1 MGRHSS
7 YDRTDGRTAG
17 HQGVPTLMKETFIMD
32 ERQFTI
38 LTETIREG
46 LEDIKKAIV
55 ALKKDE

>member
-1 MGRHSS
+1 
-7 YDRTDGRTAG
+7 
-17 HQGVPTLMKETFIMD
+17 MKETFIMD

>member
-1 MGRHSS
+1 
-7 YDRTDGRTAG
+7 
-17 HQGVPTLMKETFIMD
+17 MKEITLLD

-46 LEDIKKAIV
+46 LEDIKMAIV

>member
-1 MGRHSS
+1 MGRHTS
-7 YDRTDGRTAG
+7 YDVGDGRADG
-17 HQGVPTLMKETFIMD
+17 HQSIPILMKEVFVMD

-46 LEDIKKAIV
+46 LEDIKRAIV

>member
-1 MGRHSS
+1 
-7 YDRTDGRTAG
+7 
-17 HQGVPTLMKETFIMD
+17 MKEVFVMD

-46 LEDIKKAIV
+46 LEDIKKAII

>member
-1 MGRHSS
+1 
-7 YDRTDGRTAG
+7 
-17 HQGVPTLMKETFIMD
+17 MKEVTTLD

-46 LEDIKKAIV
+46 LEDIKRAIV

>member
-1 MGRHSS
+1 MG
-7 YDRTDGRTAG
+7 
-17 HQGVPTLMKETFIMD
+17 

-46 LEDIKKAIV
+46 LEDIKKAII